1 MLGNNSQNS
10 SASNADKREQVSR
23 KITQLVDDL
32 PLFPTDINQLL
43 TAAVKPSEDGT
54 EILRLIESDSKQRR
68 ELLVLAR
75 SYFGAAEHFESVEDA
90 VRQIGIQP
98 LVQLIGIS
106 YARETIRREFAAL
119 KYLNDYVNH
128 SEDIYIASD
137 ILGGI
142 CSLPTEQ
149 RQMHALAGLV
159 HDVGRLA
166 IMVAGNKT
174 SGRVL
179 GTLWDRMVSIIHE
192 ERAELGMDHCDVG
205 ARICRKW
212 NFAPVIQDAVL
223 RHHSPIM
230 NGDFSFAGA
239 LIFLSHFVSAS
250 DPSGEILATLLST
263 KILNKLDLTPVDFE
277 KAKDQYE
284 SRRRNSN

>member
-1 MLGNNSQNS
+1 MLGNESQNS
-10 SASNADKREQVSR
+10 PAPNANKREQVSR

-43 TAAVKPSEDGT
+43 SSAVKPAEEGT
-54 EILRLIESDSKQRR
+54 EILRLIESDPKLRSQ
-68 ELLVLAR
+68 LLSLAR
-75 SYFGAAEHFESVEDA
+75 SYFGRAEDFESIEDA
-90 VRQIGIQP
+90 VQHVGIRP

-106 YARETIRREFAAL
+106 YAREAIQQEFAAL
-119 KYLNDYVNH
+119 KYLNDYVDH
-128 SEDIYIASD
+128 GEDIYIASD

-142 CSLPTEQ
+142 CSLPKEQ

-174 SGRVL
+174 GARVL
-179 GTLWDRMVSIIHE
+179 GTLWDRMVSVVDE
-192 ERAELGMDHCDVG
+192 EKAELGMDHCDVG
-205 ARICRKW
+205 ARICRRW
-212 NFAPVIQDAVL
+212 NFSPVIQDAVL

-250 DPSGEILATLLST
+250 DPSGEILASLLASNVLR
-263 KILNKLDLTPVDFE
+263 KLGLNSVDFE
-277 KAKDQYE
+277 KARDQYE
-284 SRRRNSN
+284 SRTQSSN